1 MFPFMFLK
9 SGAFLGFILQQYGC
23 TTAMKGR
30 EDSFLEA
37 YSEASLNGILSL
49 LKWEVMSATRGQA
62 EIFTVG
68 EDLQS
73 IYKMAW

>member
-1 MFPFMFLK
+1 MHNLLNIRTVKRQHNTVEKSWSYSYMFPFMFLK

-30 EDSFLEA
+30 EDSLLEI

-49 LKWEVMSATRGQA
+49 LK
-62 EIFTVG
+62 
-68 EDLQS
+68 
-73 IYKMAW
+73 